1 MPRAQG
7 RGLRAFPPHPGQL
20 PRGCCCSEQSQG
32 TPGSRTGPS
41 RQDTAGPRPTGL
53 EEEVELRKGWGDPH
67 MPLSV
72 SLHWYQPGGRWQA
85 GALFPLALASAL
97 LAPGDLCKYPGP
109 HGGCRL
115 WHLSPPSPE
124 VGECVK
130 GQGPGW
136 GLRFVCGALSSPF
149 LRCPRRSESAPH
161 SHVDPLDLGPARP
174 QAGGPS
180 FLLCL
185 FLPVG
190 LARAWSHEDTPS
202 IPALGHQHLPTFLP
216 LRTQPAAPAMDRWYL
231 GESPDPRPPT
241 FSDSNTGVCPVTFQ
255 CTSSSPERQEKQK

>member
-115 WHLSPPSPE
+115 WHLSPPPPRWGS
-124 VGECVK
+124 VSRAS
-130 GQGPGW
+130 GQGGGC
-136 GLRFVCGALSSPF
+136 GLFAGLSVPPSSDAL
-149 LRCPRRSESAPH
+149 
-161 SHVDPLDLGPARP
+161 
-174 QAGGPS
+174 GGQRVPPT
-180 FLLCL
+180 LTWI
-185 FLPVG
+185 PWI
-190 LARAWSHEDTPS
+190 LAQ
-202 IPALGHQHLPTFLP
+202 PALRQ
-216 LRTQPAAPAMDRWYL
+216 AAPPSCFVSSCPWAWPGRGATRTL
-231 GESPDPRPPT
+231 LPSRPL
-241 FSDSNTGVCPVTFQ
+241 VTS
-255 CTSSSPERQEKQK
+255 TSRLSFH

>member
-1 MPRAQG
+1 
-7 RGLRAFPPHPGQL
+7 
-20 PRGCCCSEQSQG
+20 
-32 TPGSRTGPS
+32 
-41 RQDTAGPRPTGL
+41 
-53 EEEVELRKGWGDPH
+53 

-85 GALFPLALASAL
+85 GALIPLALASAL
-97 LAPGDLCKYPGP
+97 LASTLG
-109 HGGCRL
+109 HMEAAGCGI
-115 WHLSPPSPE
+115 SP
-124 VGECVK
+124 
-130 GQGPGW
+130 
-136 GLRFVCGALSSPF
+136 RH
-149 LRCPRRSESAPH
+149 PRRWGSVSRARARVGAAVCLRGSQLPLPQMPSGSESAPH
-161 SHVDPLDLGPARP
+161 SHVDPVDLGPARP

-231 GESPDPRPPT
+231 GGSPKGDVDPFYYDYETVRNGGLIFAALAFIVGLIIILSKRLRCGGKKHRPINE
-241 FSDSNTGVCPVTFQ
+241 D
-255 CTSSSPERQEKQK
+255 EL

>member
-1 MPRAQG
+1 
-7 RGLRAFPPHPGQL
+7 
-20 PRGCCCSEQSQG
+20 
-32 TPGSRTGPS
+32 
-41 RQDTAGPRPTGL
+41 
-53 EEEVELRKGWGDPH
+53 

-85 GALFPLALASAL
+85 GALIPLALASAL

-109 HGGCRL
+109 HGGCQL
-115 WHLSPPSPE
+115 WHLSLPSPE

-136 GLRFVCGALSSPF
+136 GLRFVCGALSSLF

-161 SHVDPLDLGPARP
+161 SHVDPVDLGPARP

-231 GESPDPRPPT
+231 GGSPKGDVDPFYYDYETVRNGGLIFAALAFIVGLIIILSKRLRCGGKKHRPINE
-241 FSDSNTGVCPVTFQ
+241 D
-255 CTSSSPERQEKQK
+255 EL

>member
-1 MPRAQG
+1 
-7 RGLRAFPPHPGQL
+7 
-20 PRGCCCSEQSQG
+20 
-32 TPGSRTGPS
+32 
-41 RQDTAGPRPTGL
+41 
-53 EEEVELRKGWGDPH
+53 

-161 SHVDPLDLGPARP
+161 SHVDPVDLGPARP

-231 GESPDPRPPT
+231 GGSPKGDVDPFYYDYETVRNGGLIFAALAFIVGLIIILSKRLRCGGKKHRPINE
-241 FSDSNTGVCPVTFQ
+241 D
-255 CTSSSPERQEKQK
+255 EL